1 MCPIRFN
8 RRAHGEKQRG
18 NQAKEEFTNGM
29 TANELV
35 QLGTELVHAAQAQNI
50 TLRLA
55 GGVAIYARC
64 PSVESHT
71 TLQRPYSDL
80 DLIAAKND
88 WARVTEL
95 FKARGW
101 LEKSASADELKFDK
115 DGAVAEISSPTWRQ
129 DFAFDFSARLG
140 VTPLTLPLADLLL
153 QKLARVHFQDK
164 DIRDCAA
171 LLVDHRVVTG
181 GDETDDINRE
191 YFFHVTNQNYRLWKT
206 VYDNTVTLE
215 KVFDKYLEPEEAQLA
230 WRRVELL
237 QEVLDG
243 AKRSAGWWVG
253 RVLIH

>member
-1 MCPIRFN
+1 
-8 RRAHGEKQRG
+8 
-18 NQAKEEFTNGM
+18 M

-35 QLGTELVHAAQAQNI
+35 QEGTELVNAAQAQNI
-50 TLRLA
+50 TLRMG

-71 TLQRPYSDL
+71 TLQRTYSDL
-80 DLIAAKND
+80 DFFAAKND
-88 WARVTEL
+88 WARATEL

-101 LEKSASADELKFDK
+101 VEKNASADVLQFSKRT
-115 DGAVAEISSPTWRQ
+115 AVAEISSPLWRK
-129 DFAFDFSARLG
+129 DFTLDFSARLA

-153 QKLARVHFQDK
+153 QKLARVNFQDK
-164 DIRDCAA
+164 DIQDCAA

-181 GDETDDINRE
+181 GDETEDINRE
-191 YFFHVTNQNYRLWKT
+191 YFFQVTNQNYKLWKT

-230 WRRVELL
+230 WRRLELL

-243 AKRSAGWWVG
+243 QKHSTGWWVG
-253 RVLIH
+253 RVLIR